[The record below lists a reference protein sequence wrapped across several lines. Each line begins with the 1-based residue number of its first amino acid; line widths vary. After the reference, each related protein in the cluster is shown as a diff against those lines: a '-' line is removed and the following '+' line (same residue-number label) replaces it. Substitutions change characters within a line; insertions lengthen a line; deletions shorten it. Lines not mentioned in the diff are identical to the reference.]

1 MAHRTVLVGDRNVRG
16 IGFGARAGSSNTIMT
31 RRAVIHDAGM
41 IEHGR
46 GKGSPRHVT
55 YTAILGRY
63 HVGRIDL
70 GVFTGGG
77 NAMAGIAPSGQHSR
91 VAVVD
96 KCVGKCGCVVAKS
109 TIRGARRVRRRR
121 RLCSGPE
128 RNKAAIVAG
137 DTIIGN
143 TDVSQHRGWREAIDI
158 MANVTILCRWHVI
171 EILD

>member
-1 MAHRTVLVGDRNVRG
+1 MAHRTILVVDRNVRG

-46 GKGSPRHVT
+46 CKGGAGRVT
-55 YTAILGRY
+55 DTAILGRY
-63 HVGRIDL
+63 HVGRIDP
-70 GVFTGGG
+70 GIFTDGG
-77 NAMAGIAPSGQHSR
+77 NAMAGIAPSGQHGW

-96 KCVGKCGCVVAKS
+96 KRVGECGRVVAKS
-109 TIRGARRVRRRR
+109 TIRGACRVRRRR

-143 TDVSQHRGWREAIDI
+143 TDVSQHRCWREAIDI
-158 MANVTILCRWHVI
+158 MANVTILCRRQVI

>member
-1 MAHRTVLVGDRNVRG
+1 MAHRTVLVVDRNVRG
-16 IGFGARAGSSNTIMT
+16 IGFGACAGSSNTIMT

-46 GKGSPRHVT
+46 RKGSAGHVSD
-55 YTAILGRY
+55 TATPGCY

-70 GVFTGGG
+70 GIFTGGG
-77 NAMAGIAPSGQHSR
+77 NAMAGIAPSGQHCR

-96 KCVGKCGCVVAKS
+96 KRVGKCGRVVAKS
-109 TIRGARRVRRRR
+109 TICGACRVRRRR
-121 RLCSGPE
+121 RLRSGPE

-143 TDVSQHRGWREAIDI
+143 IDVSQHRGWREAIDI
-158 MANVTILCRWHVI
+158 VANVTILCRRHVI